1 MIIDFS
7 STLAGLVGSWPAS
20 GFLAAFPVKARH
32 MVVQKFGG
40 TSVADPAAIRRL
52 IEIVRAARTRD
63 GRGPAVVVSAMSGVT
78 DGLLGVAAAAG
89 GSQLEEALD
98 RTRLIR
104 DRHITAARELVSG
117 SPLEALLMQIDA
129 HFDDLTSVI
138 RALAVL
144 REVSPRTLDVVA
156 AAGELLS
163 SRIVAAALT
172 CAGVPAEWVDARQAI
187 VTNDEHTRATP
198 LGKETNESLRSIVV
212 PILENGRVAVLGGF
226 VGATAAGHTST
237 LGRGGSDYSGALVG
251 AGVEASE
258 IQIWTDV
265 DGMLSADPRVIK
277 NARLVPHLS
286 FAEAAELAY
295 FGAKVLHPSTI
306 LPAVERNIPV
316 RILNSWKPDAAG
328 TLITGAGSP
337 DRPGLTGLASKREVT
352 VIDITSTRMLMAYG
366 FLRRVFEVFE
376 RFKTAVDMVTTSEV
390 SVSVTVDDTRHIGE
404 IEEALSEF
412 AAVSVVRQMSLLCAV
427 GDVLQNEPEM
437 AAKVVGVLEE
447 VPIRMISQA
456 ASRRNITVVLR
467 QVDLP
472 HAMERLHEEFFR

>member
-1 MIIDFS
+1 
-7 STLAGLVGSWPAS
+7 
-20 GFLAAFPVKARH
+20 

-40 TSVADPAAIRRL
+40 TSVADPEAIRRL
-52 IEIVRAARTRD
+52 IEIVRAARLCD

-78 DGLLGVAAAAG
+78 DGLLAVAAAAG
-89 GSQLEEALD
+89 EARVDEALS
-98 RTRLIR
+98 RAETIR
-104 DRHITAARELVSG
+104 DRHLAAARALAEG
-117 SPLEALLMQIDA
+117 AEQEALAGQINAQVDQLV
-129 HFDDLTSVI
+129 DVVPT
-138 RALAVL
+138 LAVL

-156 AAGELLS
+156 AMGELLS

-172 CAGVPAEWVDARQAI
+172 GAGVPAEWIDPRQVI

-198 LGKETNESLRSIVV
+198 LRQQTSDRIRAQLCPV
-212 PILENGRVAVLGGF
+212 LDAGRVPVLGGF
-226 VGATAAGHTST
+226 VGATADGHTST

-251 AGVEASE
+251 AGVGASE

-265 DGMLSADPRVIK
+265 DGMLSADPRIVA
-277 NARLVPHLS
+277 NPRLVPQLS

-328 TLITGAGSP
+328 TLITGTGSP
-337 DRPGLTGLASKREVT
+337 RRAGLTGLASKRDVT
-352 VIDITSTRMLMAYG
+352 VIDITSSRMLMAYG

-376 RFKTAVDMVTTSEV
+376 RFTTAVDMVTTSEV
-390 SVSVTVDDTRHIGE
+390 SVSVTVDDVRHIDS
-404 IEEALSEF
+404 IVEALGEF
-412 AAVSVVRQMSLLCAV
+412 AEVSVEPHMSLLCAV
-427 GDVLQNEPEM
+427 GDVLQDEPSM

-467 QVDLP
+467 QADL
-472 HAMERLHEEFFR
+472 HYAMERLHEEFFT